1 MHTEILSTAQQSALA
16 VLSQPPEL
24 HSFYLAGGT
33 ALALHLGHR
42 VSADFDFFREES
54 FNPQWLLEQ
63 LPAPPRI
70 AVLQEARDTL
80 TVEFRGVKTSFFA
93 YRHGLIRPL
102 ETGEL
107 PVRLASSPDIA
118 AMKLA
123 AIAGRGSRK
132 DFVDLYFIC
141 RECFPLKE
149 AFTYLQTKF
158 TDQEYDLYHIL
169 RSLTYFADAEGE
181 PMPAMHRPVT
191 WDEIKRFLTS
201 EAARLRL

>member
-16 VLSQPPEL
+16 VLSQRPEL
-24 HSFYLAGGT
+24 HDFYLAGGT
-33 ALALHLGHR
+33 ALALQLGHR
-42 VSADFDFFREES
+42 TSVDFDFFREES

-63 LPAPPRI
+63 LPAPPRV

-93 YRHGLIRPL
+93 YRHKLIRPV
-102 ETGEL
+102 EEC
-107 PVRLASSPDIA
+107 RLASIPDIA

-149 AFTYLQTKF
+149 SFTYLQTKF
-158 TDQEYDLYHIL
+158 TDHDYDLYHIL
-169 RSLTYFADAEGE
+169 RSLTYFTDAEGE
-181 PMPAMHRPVT
+181 PMPVIRQPIQ
-191 WDEIKRFLTS
+191 WEQIKSFLVA